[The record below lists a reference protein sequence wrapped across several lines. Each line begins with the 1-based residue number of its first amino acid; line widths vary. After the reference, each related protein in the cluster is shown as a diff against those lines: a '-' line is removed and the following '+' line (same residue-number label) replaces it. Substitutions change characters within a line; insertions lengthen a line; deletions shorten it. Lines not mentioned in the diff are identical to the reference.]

1 MAQHWL
7 VILPLLWACGSGAPP
22 PGGGSPN
29 ADGGSA
35 ADTAAP
41 GGPATSDSGT
51 DPGTGTGT
59 GDGGGDSGSAEA
71 PLPDGLVVL
80 DQVRVV
86 DAFQTLESASVL
98 VLGQSI
104 HAVLAGE
111 ERPTAWP
118 EDAQVLDLPGRTV
131 IPGLID
137 SHVHLAHSGA
147 LVWVGP
153 TLAENLAAQLA
164 WGVVGVADLGG
175 PEALFALRDALASGE
190 RVGPRIW
197 ATGPMLTAVGSHPC
211 ESLYD
216 DQLCRFVDGDGAEA
230 VAGLSRADGLKLALA
245 DAAFTPWPTPRLAVE
260 DLIELTAAGSAAGQL
275 VAVHVDTPVDAW
287 DAADA
292 GAGLLTH
299 PVFSED
305 WGGRARP
312 LLPVTST
319 LGVFSAPAELEAGDL
334 LGEPLDWTPAS
345 VRGNW
350 AHWRWRLDA
359 FLPGWV
365 GESEGWS
372 AAARANVAARIAAGE
387 SVLAGSDAGYWLVPH
402 GLGLHREL
410 EALVDLGLSPQDAL
424 AAATSEPAQV
434 FGWTDLGQVAAG
446 FRASLVVLE
455 ADPLVDIRNTRRI
468 EAVFVDGEVVAA
480 ESAGLPGGSS
490 MCVTDDDCNG
500 DERCDAFSHTCLSR
514 CSGAYLPVNGCGPD
528 AACLPADG
536 LAGGDP
542 VCRPLR
548 SCDLYAQDCA
558 PGWYGDACRPFDL
571 DTPGCA
577 PTGSAELGEACSDL
591 SPSSGCVAGL
601 VCGTYT
607 GTCLALCDPAAATDS
622 CSVGTCTVVRAGATP
637 WYGLCL

>member
-1 MAQHWL
+1 MAQHWPF
-7 VILPLLWACGSGAPP
+7 ILTLLCACGTAVPR
-22 PGGGSPN
+22 PGPGLASPE
-29 ADGGSA
+29 GTA
-35 ADTAAP
+35 ADDTA
-41 GGPATSDSGT
+41 GPVETV
-51 DPGTGTGT
+51 PL
-59 GDGGGDSGSAEA
+59 DSGSDPDAETDAGGADSGDSDA
-71 PLPDGLVVL
+71 PLPDDLVIL
-80 DQVRVV
+80 DRVRVV
-86 DAFQTLESASVL
+86 DAYQVLEEAAVL
-98 VLGQSI
+98 V
-104 HAVLAGE
+104 HGE
-111 ERPTAWP
+111 EIHGVVSVDDRPAAWP

-137 SHVHLAHSGA
+137 AHVHLVHSGA

-190 RVGPRIW
+190 RVGPRVW
-197 ATGPMLTAVGSHPC
+197 ATGPMFTAVGSHPC
-211 ESLYD
+211 EVLYD

-230 VAGLSRADGLKLALA
+230 AAELAAADGLKIALA
-245 DAAFTPWPTPRLAVE
+245 DAAFTPWPTPRLAHA
-260 DLIELTAAGSAAGQL
+260 DLVDLTGAGATAGQL

-299 PVFSED
+299 PVFSEA
-305 WGGRARP
+305 WEGRLHP
-312 LLPVTST
+312 SLPVTST
-319 LGVFSAPAELEAGDL
+319 LGVFSAPAELEAGAL
-334 LGEPLDWTPAS
+334 LAEALDWTPAS
-345 VRGNW
+345 VRANW
-350 AHWRWRLDA
+350 AYWRWRLDA

-365 GESEGWS
+365 AESAEWNT
-372 AAARANVAARIAAGE
+372 AARANVAARIASGDA
-387 SVLAGSDAGYWLVPH
+387 VLAGSDAGYWLVPH

-410 EALVDLGLSPQDAL
+410 EALVDLGLSPQGAL
-424 AAATSEPAQV
+424 AAATVEPAQL

-468 EAVFVDGEVVAA
+468 EAVFLNGEVVSA
-480 ESAGLPGGSS
+480 EDAVLPGGSS
-490 MCVTDDDCNG
+490 MCVTDGDCNG
-500 DERCDAFSHTCLSR
+500 DERCDAFSHTCLAR
-514 CSGAYLPVNGCGPD
+514 CAGAYLPVNGCGPD

-577 PTGSAELGEACSDL
+577 PTGTAGLGEACSDL
-591 SPSSGCVAGL
+591 SPSTGCVAGL

-607 GTCLALCDPAAATDS
+607 GTCLALCDPAAAVDS
-622 CSVGTCTVVRAGATP
+622 CSVGTCTVIRAGSTP